1 MKRAWMVFLILFL
14 IRLSVQ
20 GQEPPSQSPIGEQ
33 RPPITPQQQLEQL
46 REYQLKCDDQ
56 IIEDETFARL
66 KRELDSLQN
75 RTSQPEVSALNLQL
89 SQDDKAK
96 IRESLARSEENLKY
110 LEFKSKVTDVPEE
123 YLESLKATAEQL
135 RSLETKGRL
144 SKEDFN
150 TLKTLEADLDVK
162 ANSAQRCMTEPFSKY
177 GVKAQTKKGSA
188 EVGGF
193 EVWYVPKGDPD
204 NAKKYEC
211 LKGCAHSSP
220 VDGEAVAGIY
230 YFWAQ
235 NPQNS
240 QNKGERRPHTVEC
253 NGAKEITLPAP

>member
-1 MKRAWMVFLILFL
+1 MKRAWVVFLILFL
-14 IRLSVQ
+14 IPLSAQ
-20 GQEPPSQSPIGEQ
+20 GQELPSQSPIGEQ
-33 RPPITPQQQLEQL
+33 RPPITPQQLEQL
-46 REYQLKCDDQ
+46 KEYKLKLEDQL
-56 IIEDETFARL
+56 IEDETFARL

-75 RTSQPEVSALNLQL
+75 RTTQPEVGALNLQL
-89 SQDDKAK
+89 SKDDKAK
-96 IRESLARSEENLKY
+96 IRESLERSEENLKY
-110 LEFKSKVTDVPEE
+110 LQFKSKVKDVPQE
-123 YLESLKATAEQL
+123 YLDTLDATAEQL
-135 RSLETKGRL
+135 SSLKVKGTL
-144 SKEDFN
+144 SKEDYN

-162 ANSAQRCMTEPFSKY
+162 ANSAQQCMTEPFSKY
-177 GVKAQTKKGSA
+177 GVKAQTKKGST

-204 NAKKYEC
+204 NARKYEC